1 MSTAQ
6 QFLEHSHRQLINRI
20 AWSVIGSGLGVI
32 IVCGFLLVFSP
43 TIGIVIYGACVL
55 FPVIGGGIALQLLRG
70 RPLWQATLVLAVTQ
84 TISLIG
90 AGLIFYQLALLAAI
104 YLLFPV
110 LFVSLSANF
119 RLALGA
125 AILASLLSVGIVIAP
140 TLPGLG
146 FDLGATLPVIVALSV
161 GLFPFLAWVIIER
174 MIFIQTRALAIADHQ
189 AKEAEAARAKSDAAR
204 IELEQRNAEQ
214 KRLLDL
220 VQTLEL
226 PVIPIGKGVLAT
238 PIVGNLDSRR
248 IAAIQDLLLQSVARE
263 RSHTVILDV
272 TGIMT
277 LDSAVA
283 QALLQTAQAIRLLG
297 AQTMLSGIRPGVAQA
312 LVELGVKLDDLHPV
326 SDLSQALMMAG
337 QISQPTHSV
346 VKPFHAM

>member
-6 QFLEHSHRQLINRI
+6 QFLDHSHRQLINRI
-20 AWSVIGSGLGVI
+20 AWAIIGSGLAVI

-43 TIGIVIYGACVL
+43 TIGIITYGACVL
-55 FPVIGGGIALQLLRG
+55 LSVLGGGIALQLLRG
-70 RPLWQATLVLAVTQ
+70 RPLWQATLVLAITQ
-84 TISLIG
+84 TISLVG
-90 AGLIFYQLALLAAI
+90 AGLIFHQLALLAAM

-125 AILASLLSVGIVIAP
+125 AILASLLSVGIVLAP
-140 TLPGLG
+140 PLPGLD
-146 FDLGATLPVIVALSV
+146 FDLGTALPVILALSV
-161 GLFPFLAWVIIER
+161 GSFPFLAWVIIER
-174 MIFIQTRALAIADHQ
+174 MIFIQTQALAMADHE
-189 AKEAEAARAKSDAAR
+189 AVEAEAARAASDSAR
-204 IELEQRNAEQ
+204 VELERRNAEQ
-214 KRLLDL
+214 EQLLDL

-248 IAAIQDLLLQSVARE
+248 IEAIQQALLHTVAQE

-277 LDSAVA
+277 LDTAVA

-297 AQTMLSGIRPGVAQA
+297 AQTMLSGIRPGVAQT
-312 LVELGVKLDDLHPV
+312 LVELGVNLDDLHPV
-326 SDLSQALMMAG
+326 SDLSRALAMVG
-337 QISQPTHSV
+337 QIPRQTNLA
-346 VKPFHAM
+346 VKAFRDT